1 MWSNFFIM
9 CCRCELPRTPS
20 DQMLNAAVES
30 AGPPR
35 LSAWEMWLVNKA
47 KEERLKLE
55 MKSEKASHSQLSF
68 VYLQLFKSS
77 HISCFCSLIHS
88 FLTSSCNHAFLLLSV
103 CVEHLTSFYLGAYS

>member
-1 MWSNFFIM
+1 MSL

-20 DQMLNAAVES
+20 EQILNVTVES
-30 AGPPR
+30 AGSPR

-47 KEERLKLE
+47 KEERLQLE
-55 MKSEKASHSQLSF
+55 KKSEEASHSQLSF

-88 FLTSSCNHAFLLLSV
+88 FLTFNHAFLLLPV
-103 CVEHLTSFYLGAYS
+103 CVEHLTFFYLGAYS